1 MYSVSEN
8 FIKARSHQKEKEL
21 ISGLLHLLGFG
32 LSVAALIILIVVATK
47 TDSSR
52 KIISVIIFGLS
63 LIFVY
68 LASTIYHLFLL
79 KPKTK
84 NILKRIDHSMIFIL
98 IAGTYTPVC
107 LIALRGGWGW
117 SFFGI
122 AWGLALIGVIIK
134 GIDLKIS
141 GWLSTIIYIMMGW
154 MIVIAIWPL
163 INSLS
168 LAGLLWLAAGGIIYT
183 LGTIFYGLDRII
195 PKKRPFWMH
204 EIWHLFVMAG
214 SFAHFWMILKYVL
227 PIN

>member
-1 MYSVSEN
+1 ME
-8 FIKARSHQKEKEL
+8 KLKEKEP
-21 ISGLLHLLGFG
+21 ISGLLHLLGLG

-47 TDSSR
+47 TGSSK
-52 KIISVIIFGLS
+52 KIISGIIFGLS

-68 LASTIYHLFLL
+68 LASTIYHLFALE
-79 KPKTK
+79 PKAK

-122 AWGLALIGVIIK
+122 AWGLALIGIIIK

-168 LAGLLWLAAGGIIYT
+168 LTGLLWLAAGGIIYT
-183 LGTIFYGLDRII
+183 LGTIFYGLDRVIA
-195 PKKRPFWMH
+195 KKRPFWMH

-214 SFAHFWMILKYVL
+214 SFTHFWMILKYVL